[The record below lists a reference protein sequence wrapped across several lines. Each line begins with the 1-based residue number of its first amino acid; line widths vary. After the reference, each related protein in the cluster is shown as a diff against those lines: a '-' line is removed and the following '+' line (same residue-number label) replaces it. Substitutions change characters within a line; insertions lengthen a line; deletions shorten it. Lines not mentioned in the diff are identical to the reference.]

1 MNSRKFLWVLIVL
14 LLIASASQAQR
25 RSLKVM
31 ILYDMEGISRAT
43 EFRHTTV
50 AHPAE
55 YALGRESLTDD
66 VKAAIAGLKAGG
78 ATEIVVVDGHGS
90 GNGDGPDVLE
100 DKLTPPAKMMYRDR
114 PFDIYMDSYDHSFDA
129 IIAVG
134 MHAAAGSSLGFL
146 AHTYTFED
154 TEYKVNGV
162 PFNESMLL
170 AAGAARFKIPLIM
183 VSGDDQLEK
192 EIRRQMPWVRY
203 ATVKHAVSRSA
214 AESFARADAARSIE
228 SNAREALQRLS
239 DAKLPEWPGPYRFAL
254 TFQDE
259 AQARNASL
267 IPGAE
272 YTTGS
277 WSVQVR
283 SNDFEE
289 GYRASLRL
297 ISQASMVG
305 RNDARIAIINA
316 RPDAAQVRTAV
327 TDRTYDRFF
336 DRLPAPP
343 TTAPA
348 SRPRFWG
355 AR

>member
-1 MNSRKFLWVLIVL
+1 MSSPRFLWLLAAMFLIVY
-14 LLIASASQAQR
+14 SASAQR
-25 RSLKVM
+25 RGLKVM
-31 ILYDMEGISRAT
+31 LLYDMEGVSRAT
-43 EFRHTTV
+43 EYKHTTT

-66 VKAAIAGLKAGG
+66 VNAAIAGLKAAG

-90 GNGDGPDVLE
+90 GNADGPDVLE
-100 DKLTPPAKMMYRDR
+100 DKLLAPAKMMYRDR

-134 MHAAAGSSLGFL
+134 MHAAAGSHIGFL

-162 PFNESMLL
+162 SFNESMLL

-203 ATVKHAVSRSA
+203 ATVKQAVSRSA
-214 AESFARADAARSIE
+214 AESFSRAEVSRSIE
-228 SNAREALQRLS
+228 SAARESLQRLS
-239 DAKLPEWPGPYRFAL
+239 DARLPEWPGPYRFAL

-272 YTTGS
+272 YTAGS
-277 WSVQVR
+277 TSVQIR

-289 GYRASLRL
+289 GYRLSLRL
-297 ISQASMVG
+297 ISQASMIG
-305 RNDARIAIINA
+305 RNDARIAVINA
-316 RPDAAQVRTAV
+316 RPDASQLRTAV
-327 TDRTYDRFF
+327 ADRTYDRFF
-336 DRLPAPP
+336 DRLPAPA
-343 TTAPA
+343 TGQ
-348 SRPRFWG
+348 SGVRPRFWG